1 MVKKTLY
8 LYKDSFSGLS
18 PEIWWLAFITFINR
32 AGTMVIPFLSLYLT
46 DHLQL
51 TLPQV
56 GWIMTSFGIGSFLG
70 SWLGGKLT
78 DKVGYY
84 KVMFWSLLLTGF
96 LFISL
101 QYITTFWGFIIGV
114 FITMT
119 VADTF
124 RPALF
129 VSLNAYSKPQNITRS
144 LTLLRLAINLGVSFG
159 PALGGLI
166 IATISYKGLF
176 WIDGITCILAIILF
190 RFILKNKPFIK
201 KNDVE
206 EYDTNKKSIFQDKPY
221 WLFLGIVFLMAFV
234 FWQFIVTLP
243 LFYRDIHG
251 LTELEIGLLMSI
263 NGGLIFLT
271 EMPLIHK
278 LEQSTINKFKIIA
291 FSLVLIGASYIVLNL
306 TSWIGILIIGMIL
319 ITVGEMLAF
328 PFTNRFAMTR
338 AIKGKE
344 GMYMASYTMAFAFA
358 TIFSAKI
365 GMEVVDRFGFNTN
378 WYFLGFL
385 SISAAFLCF
394 YLKKLIKS
402 TN

>member
-1 MVKKTLY
+1 MK
-8 LYKDSFSGLS
+8 
-18 PEIWWLAFITFINR
+18 
-32 AGTMVIPFLSLYLT
+32 
-46 DHLQL
+46 
-51 TLPQV
+51 
-56 GWIMTSFGIGSFLG
+56 
-70 SWLGGKLT
+70 
-78 DKVGYY
+78 
-84 KVMFWSLLLTGF
+84 GF

-114 FITMT
+114 FLTMT

-129 VSLNAYSKPQNITRS
+129 VSLNAYSKPQNTTRS

-166 IATISYKGLF
+166 IATLSYNGLF

-190 RFILKNKPFIK
+190 RFILKNKPFEK
-201 KNDVE
+201 KNNVE
-206 EYDTNKKSIFQDKPY
+206 EYNTNKKSIFQDKPY

-278 LEQSTINKFKIIA
+278 LEQSTINKIQIIA

-328 PFTNRFAMTR
+328 PFTNKFAMTR

-344 GMYMASYTMAFAFA
+344 GMYMASYTMAFSFA

-385 SISAAFLCF
+385 SIIAALLSLR
-394 YLKKLIKS
+394 LKSILKS
-402 TN
+402 KN